1 MLQTQSVY
9 PRTLELLKKLMAFEP
24 LNQFNLVG
32 GTALALQV
40 GHRISVDL
48 DLFTNQL
55 FDANELKWALEKE
68 FGKENIV
75 WQLEKDHT
83 LLLLINDIKVD
94 IIHYP
99 YPLIDDLII
108 ENGIRL
114 LSSKDIAAMKLS
126 AISKRGSKK
135 DFFDIYEL
143 LQQRHTMGEMFSFF
157 KEKFS
162 NSELSF
168 IVRSLFYF
176 EDADIQEDPIMIK
189 KVTWQEVQQEITKR
203 TKQFI
208 EQTI

>member
-1 MLQTQSVY
+1 M
-9 PRTLELLKKLMAFEP
+9 EE
-24 LNQFNLVG
+24 
-32 GTALALQV
+32 
-40 GHRISVDL
+40 
-48 DLFTNQL
+48 
-55 FDANELKWALEKE
+55 E

-75 WQLEKDHT
+75 WQLVKDHT
-83 LLLLINDIKVD
+83 LLLLINDIKVG

-143 LQQRHTMGEMFSFF
+143 LQQQYTMGDMFSFF

-168 IVRSLFYF
+168 IVRFLFYF
-176 EDADIQEDPIMIK
+176 EDANIQEDPIMIK
-189 KVTWQEVQQEITKR
+189 KVTWQEVQQEISKS